1 MLHKFY
7 QINKFYSFRMLTIL
21 REKFDPIGIS
31 VKKHELTSTNIID
44 LAQGCCQLTEI
55 LKVSLLSGI
64 PESEL
69 QKEINI
75 IGLDMK
81 TLAEN
86 NAEKVGLLDYLIF
99 MRRYI
104 IDLKKLIFKYC
115 SC

>member
-1 MLHKFY
+1 M
-7 QINKFYSFRMLTIL
+7 NKFYFFRMLTIL

-31 VKKHELTSTNIID
+31 GKKHELVSTNIID

-55 LKVSLLSGI
+55 LKGSLLSGI
-64 PESEL
+64 PDSEL
-69 QKEINI
+69 RKEINI

-86 NAEKVGLLDYLIF
+86 NAEKVRLLDCSTF

-104 IDLKKLIFKYC
+104 ILI
-115 SC
+115 

>member
-1 MLHKFY
+1 
-7 QINKFYSFRMLTIL
+7 MLTIL
-21 REKFDPIGIS
+21 REKFDS
-31 VKKHELTSTNIID
+31 VGTASGKKHELASTNIID

-64 PESEL
+64 PDSEL

-81 TLAEN
+81 TFAEN
-86 NAEKVGLLDYLIF
+86 NAEKVGLIDYLIF

-104 IDLKKLIFKYC
+104 ILI
-115 SC
+115 